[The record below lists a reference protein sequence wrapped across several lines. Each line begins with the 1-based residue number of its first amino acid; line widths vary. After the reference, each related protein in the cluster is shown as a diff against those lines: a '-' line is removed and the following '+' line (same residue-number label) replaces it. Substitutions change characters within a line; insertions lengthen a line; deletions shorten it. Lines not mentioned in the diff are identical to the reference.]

1 MLSRQG
7 KYRVKRV
14 AVDHSDLQIL
24 LEAVIFPQC
33 LEDLV
38 TQVLRE
44 IFSVNK
50 IEGLTL
56 IIRLV
61 NRF

>member
-1 MLSRQG
+1 
-7 KYRVKRV
+7 VKRV